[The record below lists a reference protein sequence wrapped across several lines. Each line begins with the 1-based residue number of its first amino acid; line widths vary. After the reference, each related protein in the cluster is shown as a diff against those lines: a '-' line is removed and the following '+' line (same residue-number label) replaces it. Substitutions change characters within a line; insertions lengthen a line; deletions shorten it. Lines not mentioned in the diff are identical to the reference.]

1 MMGVEFS
8 RSLQGG
14 EVDGVVVPDIT
25 AAALAKR
32 GFDVP
37 TLSTY
42 LATGMAPQGTSFD
55 SMYTVTHF
63 STSAMEPEDVK
74 AVAIYLLTGKDGK
87 LARPAA
93 SPGTVGRKP
102 PFLKPVRPWL
112 RAD

>member
-1 MMGVEFS
+1 M
-8 RSLQGG
+8 
-14 EVDGVVVPDIT
+14 VVPDIT

-87 LARPAA
+87 LALPAA
-93 SPGTVGRKP
+93 SPGLPQGVAVFFHDACRFLRKGISNWR
-102 PFLKPVRPWL
+102 KR
-112 RAD
+112 